1 MTMIVEV
8 DYSLDEINV
17 CTIITPLHWG
27 YLRSLPCND
36 SRLPRMMI
44 WFEKQRMVRMMMIA
58 TVIHENRVTAII
70 SSKPQ
75 NAEDGDNAFT
85 ELTRWPSLKT
95 DQFVS
100 SFWSDKGVTTTTQK
114 EVRHDHSVTYNISTW
129 GKFSWWK
136 QPLHSQIRNPIST
149 MVPSEHLWSQGYYSS
164 HTCACIISIGHA
176 LQVFSKW
183 DFLFNWTLWRSDVSQ
198 MPLHHNLYR
207 ICMCPYTHLTMH
219 SQTF

>member
-1 MTMIVEV
+1 MMM
-8 DYSLDEINV
+8 N
-17 CTIITPLHWG
+17 
-27 YLRSLPCND
+27 LRSKGWWWL
-36 SRLPRMMI
+36 
-44 WFEKQRMVRMMMIA
+44 QRCW
-58 TVIHENRVTAII
+58 IHENRVTAII

-176 LQVFSKW
+176 LQVGFFVQL
-183 DFLFNWTLWRSDVSQ
+183 DTLTLRCLPDALAS
-198 MPLHHNLYR
+198 
-207 ICMCPYTHLTMH
+207 
-219 SQTF
+219 

>member
-183 DFLFNWTLWRSDVSQ
+183 DFLFNWTLWRSDLPDVLAS
-198 MPLHHNLYR
+198 
-207 ICMCPYTHLTMH
+207 
-219 SQTF
+219 

>member
-44 WFEKQRMVRMMMIA
+44 WWWIWEDGKGDDCNGGK
-58 TVIHENRVTAII
+58 IHENRVTAII

-183 DFLFNWTLWRSDVSQ
+183 DFFVQLDTLTLRCLPDVLAS
-198 MPLHHNLYR
+198 
-207 ICMCPYTHLTMH
+207 
-219 SQTF
+219 

>member
-1 MTMIVEV
+1 M
-8 DYSLDEINV
+8 
-17 CTIITPLHWG
+17 
-27 YLRSLPCND
+27 R
-36 SRLPRMMI
+36 
-44 WFEKQRMVRMMMIA
+44 RMVTMHLRNSHA
-58 TVIHENRVTAII
+58 GH
-70 SSKPQ
+70 
-75 NAEDGDNAFT
+75 
-85 ELTRWPSLKT
+85 LLKRINLFPLF
-95 DQFVS
+95 DLI
-100 SFWSDKGVTTTTQK
+100 KGLPVTTTT
-114 EVRHDHSVTYNISTW
+114 HDHSVTYNISTW

-198 MPLHHNLYR
+198 MPLHHNLYW
-207 ICMCPYTHLTMH
+207 ICMCPYTHLKMH